1 MNFLKNIKDRKK
13 TINELSLISQEKY
26 YQNIELSDDVE
37 EQYDMEQ
44 LQVGMAMRDKK
55 TKKKLIFLS
64 ICENNDIVL
73 VDEEANAIV
82 WYNKKDI
89 EPA

>member
-1 MNFLKNIKDRKK
+1 MNCLKNIKNRKQ

-26 YQNIELSDDVE
+26 YQNVEFSDDVE
-37 EQYDMEQ
+37 ELYDIDQ
-44 LQVGMAMRDKK
+44 LRVGMPMRDKK

-73 VDEEANAIV
+73 VDEEANEIV

>member
-55 TKKKLIFLS
+55 NKKKLIFLS